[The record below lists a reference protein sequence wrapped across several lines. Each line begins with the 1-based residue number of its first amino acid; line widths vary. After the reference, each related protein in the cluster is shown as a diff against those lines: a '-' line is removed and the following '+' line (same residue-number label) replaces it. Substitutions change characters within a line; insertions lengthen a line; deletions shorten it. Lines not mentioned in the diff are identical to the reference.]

1 MKYSAV
7 SIHRSSV
14 YLLCAGSFVLLLLSG
29 FFYREKQ
36 RIQEENKQLILKNDS
51 ISSVNI
57 LLSDSIK
64 KQPMGT
70 LPKKLTGHKSD
81 LR

>member
-7 SIHRSSV
+7 LIQRPSV
-14 YLLCAGSFVLLLLSG
+14 YLLYAGSFFLLLVSG
-29 FFYREKQ
+29 FFYREKR

-57 LLSDSIK
+57 LLADSLR

-70 LPKKLTGHKSD
+70 LPKKITGYKTYFK
-81 LR
+81 